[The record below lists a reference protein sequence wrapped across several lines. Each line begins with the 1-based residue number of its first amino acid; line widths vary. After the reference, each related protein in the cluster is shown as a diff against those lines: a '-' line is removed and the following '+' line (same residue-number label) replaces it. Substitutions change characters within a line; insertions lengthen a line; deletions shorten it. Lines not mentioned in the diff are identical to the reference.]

1 MKRFN
6 KYIYILFI
14 FIFVSC
20 GKTVNVKDELIIS
33 FENKLDK
40 EFIVICETNKCSKQL
55 RINARSN
62 DSLSFYS
69 EKILEVG
76 SLETHKIELVKRIY
90 LSDLKIYNLTD
101 TTYSIYS
108 ESYYNEKVK
117 EIYRNHIKAD
127 ERVVVSEFN
136 YVDKEYITIDSNL
149 LPILKKDNTILETF
163 KEYYK

>member
-6 KYIYILFI
+6 KYIYILSI

-40 EFIVICETNKCSKQL
+40 EFIVISETNKCSTQL

-76 SLETHKIELVKRIY
+76 SLETHKIELAKRIY
-90 LSDLKIYNLTD
+90 LMT
-101 TTYSIYS
+101 
-108 ESYYNEKVK
+108 
-117 EIYRNHIKAD
+117 
-127 ERVVVSEFN
+127 
-136 YVDKEYITIDSNL
+136 
-149 LPILKKDNTILETF
+149 
-163 KEYYK
+163 